1 MFTGLLFI
9 ACSTCLEVAPP
20 TVSSALISIIYQNK
34 TNENKQSKRHSLVHK
49 TVWWGCFSQWTSPLT
64 KWLWLVWSW
73 HKTSQH
79 NKCKPNKLLSPP
91 SCFWSWCFVTAIET
105 LSKTYDLA
113 EPFCITICDEWQFP
127 WLFLVGRCHCQCAGV
142 LLLYIYICYFL
153 VSWDRFS
160 LSWQL
165 PPPFFWIFMWCS
177 INYVLHSL
185 CTLWKRPKKNRRIW
199 KVWNEVTKQLTVP
212 SLTHPLWES
221 QLPYE
226 EFYAEAWDTRNQDG
240 ICLYLLRVRGPQS
253 DGLW

>member
-1 MFTGLLFI
+1 MTWQNHSVLQF
-9 ACSTCLEVAPP
+9 VMND
-20 TVSSALISIIYQNK
+20 SSRGS
-34 TNENKQSKRHSLVHK
+34 
-49 TVWWGCFSQWTSPLT
+49 F
-64 KWLWLVWSW
+64 LWAD
-73 HKTSQH
+73 
-79 NKCKPNKLLSPP
+79 
-91 SCFWSWCFVTAIET
+91 VTASV
-105 LSKTYDLA
+105 LG
-113 EPFCITICDEWQFP
+113 FCF
-127 WLFLVGRCHCQCAGV
+127 
-142 LLLYIYICYFL
+142 YIYIYAISWFHETGFPL
-153 VSWDRFS
+153 VDNS
-160 LSWQL
+160 